1 MPGSANFPADKR
13 TSMEFFAW
21 YWWAGLAIVMFIA
34 EIFVPGFFLFC
45 LGIGC
50 VGGSIAAALGFDPA
64 IQLAAFSI
72 FSLLTF
78 VLLRPIMK
86 KKLWK
91 DPDVRMNKDAL
102 VGQRG
107 RVTQDFEP
115 GLRLGRVAA
124 AGDDWRA
131 ESITDRAL
139 RIGDLVEIVRVE
151 SNTLIV
157 RSIETN

>member
-1 MPGSANFPADKR
+1 
-13 TSMEFFAW
+13 MEFFQW
-21 YWWAGLAIVMFIA
+21 YWWAGLTLVLLIA

-50 VGGSIAAALGFDPA
+50 AGAGVVAGLGGGAAA
-64 IQLAAFSI
+64 QLVAFSAL
-72 FSLLTF
+72 SLVAFFT
-78 VLLRPIMK
+78 LRPLLMK
-86 KKLWK
+86 RFWK
-91 DPDVRMNKDAL
+91 ADQVRTNMDAL

-115 GLRLGRVAA
+115 GLRLGRVAV

-131 ESITDRAL
+131 ETHSDSPL
-139 RIGDLVEIVRVE
+139 RVGDTIVVVRVD

-157 RSIETN
+157 KPLENQ

>member
-1 MPGSANFPADKR
+1 MAQ
-13 TSMEFFAW
+13 MEFFEW
-21 YWWAGLAIVMFIA
+21 YWWAGLAILLFIA

-45 LGIGC
+45 LGVGC
-50 VGGSIAAALGFDPA
+50 VGGSIMAALGLGPA
-64 IQLAAFSI
+64 VQLITFSV
-72 FSLLTF
+72 FTLASF
-78 VLLRPIMK
+78 FMLRPIMK
-86 KKLWK
+86 KRMLQG
-91 DPDVRMNKDAL
+91 PDVRTNKDAL

-124 AGDDWRA
+124 GGDDWRA
-131 ESITDRAL
+131 ETVSDRAL

-157 RSIETN
+157 KPID

>member
-1 MPGSANFPADKR
+1 
-13 TSMEFFAW
+13 MEFFVW
-21 YWWAGLAIVMFIA
+21 YWWAGLAIVLFIA

-45 LGIGC
+45 LGVGC
-50 VGGSIAAALGFDPA
+50 VGGSILAAFELDAA
-64 IQLAAFSI
+64 IQLAGFSV
-72 FSLLTF
+72 FSLGAF
-78 VLLRPIMK
+78 VMLRPIMK
-86 KKLWK
+86 K
-91 DPDVRMNKDAL
+91 RMWSGPELRTNKDAL

-115 GLRLGRVAA
+115 SIRLGRVAA

-151 SNTLIV
+151 SNTLV
-157 RSIETN
+157 VKPVDTN